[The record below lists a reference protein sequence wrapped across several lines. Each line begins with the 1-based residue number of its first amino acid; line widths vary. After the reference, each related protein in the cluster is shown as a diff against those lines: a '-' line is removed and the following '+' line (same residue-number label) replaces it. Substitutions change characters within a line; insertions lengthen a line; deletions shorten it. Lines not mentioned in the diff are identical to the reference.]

1 MSTPA
6 HHAPRHRLPDVIEN
20 PQVQVGLLT
29 AVALLVEVLLMKY
42 VLDASPSMFVLLG
55 PLWAF
60 TVYKVSGRR
69 DRTSQIVASVA
80 VVLVTAAVLLIYAL

>member
-1 MSTPA
+1 MSTPF
-6 HHAPRHRLPDVIEN
+6 HHAPPRRLPDVIEN

-69 DRTSQIVASVA
+69 DRTSEIVASIA
-80 VVLVTAAVLLIYAL
+80 VVLVTAAVLLAYAL

>member
-1 MSTPA
+1 MSTPS
-6 HHAPRHRLPDVIEN
+6 HHAPPHRLPDVIEK

-69 DRTSQIVASVA
+69 DRTSEIVASIA
-80 VVLVTAAVLLIYAL
+80 VVLVTAAVLLAYAL

>member
-1 MSTPA
+1 MSTPF
-6 HHAPRHRLPDVIEN
+6 HHAPPRRLPDVIEN

-42 VLDASPSMFVLLG
+42 VLDASPTMFVLLG

-69 DRTSQIVASVA
+69 DRTSEIVASIA
-80 VVLVTAAVLLIYAL
+80 VVLVTAAVLLAYAL